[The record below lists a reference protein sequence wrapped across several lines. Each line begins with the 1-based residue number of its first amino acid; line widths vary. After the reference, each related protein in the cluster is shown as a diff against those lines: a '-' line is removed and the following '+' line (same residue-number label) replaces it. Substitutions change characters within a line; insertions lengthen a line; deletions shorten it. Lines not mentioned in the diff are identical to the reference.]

1 MLKDFLH
8 TYNYFLEKG
17 LDDSLVETL
26 RLFNLLS
33 DAQLDKVDLS
43 YLEEAGVDLQEI
55 VEKRKEG
62 VPLEYIISRVVFM
75 GLSLYCSPDT
85 LIPRAETQLLV
96 ETAIG
101 LLEKGRESSGTRTVV
116 EVGTG
121 SGNIAI
127 ALAMNTENVRIL
139 ASDICDKAVEVAQS
153 NVDLYGLGPRIR
165 LLCGDLFEPFK
176 GLDLSENVDMVLCNP
191 PYIPTKSLEK
201 LEPEIIDHEPVIAL
215 DAGAYGIDFFRKLI
229 NGAVPL
235 LKSKGIL
242 VFEIGGGQEKLVN
255 MLFDKNG
262 GYEDIEHIN
271 DGSEIRVMSAVR
283 KAKVKTG

>member
-1 MLKDFLH
+1 MFEDFLK
-8 TYNYFLEKG
+8 TYNYFREKG

-33 DAQLDKVDLS
+33 DGRLSRVDLS
-43 YLEEAGVDLQEI
+43 FLEETDVGLQEI
-55 VEKRKEG
+55 ADKRKEG
-62 VPLEYIISRVVFM
+62 IPLEYIIGRVVFM

-85 LIPRAETQLLV
+85 LIPRKETELLV
-96 ETAIG
+96 ETAVT
-101 LLEKGRESSGTRTVV
+101 LLHRDGKPKGEKTVI

-139 ASDICDKAVEVAQS
+139 ASDICDSAVNVARR
-153 NVDLYGLGPRIR
+153 NVDLYDLGSRIS
-165 LLCGDLFEPFK
+165 LLCGDLFEPFE
-176 GLDLSENVDMVLCNP
+176 GLVSDENIDMVICNP

-201 LEPEIIDHEPVIAL
+201 LDPKIINHEPILAL

-229 NGAVPL
+229 NGAVTL
-235 LKSKGIL
+235 LKPRGML
-242 VFEIGGGQEKLVN
+242 VFEIGAGQEKLVN

-262 GYEDIEHIN
+262 GYEDIEHIK
-271 DGSEIRVMSAVR
+271 DGDETRVMSAVR
-283 KAKVKTG
+283 KQKIKTG